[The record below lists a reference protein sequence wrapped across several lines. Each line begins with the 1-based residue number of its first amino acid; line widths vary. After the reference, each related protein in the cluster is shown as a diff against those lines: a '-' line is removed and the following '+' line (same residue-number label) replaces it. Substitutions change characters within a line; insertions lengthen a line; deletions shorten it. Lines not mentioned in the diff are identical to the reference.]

1 MLENA
6 MTAREKK
13 IAEVTLL
20 SLRETA
26 EMLSVSTRT
35 LARWHAM
42 RKGPPRVN
50 AARSPRYRLEA
61 VVRWLEANE
70 VVPLGDFK

>member
-1 MLENA
+1 MENP
-6 MTAREKK
+6 MSEKEKK

-20 SLRETA
+20 SRKETA
-26 EMLSVSTRT
+26 EMLGVSPRT

-50 AARSPRYRLEA
+50 AGRSPRYRLEA

-70 VVPLGDFK
+70 VVPLSDFK